1 MAKDSDDCEHR
12 FLPQFLTDDDDELF
26 ADLKTSSKKNDAR
39 NTAKSCFGMDSWHE
53 FGYGLGPFG
62 SQSGLS
68 SPLEGSTET
77 ESDDDDYVTGLTQRL
92 AHSTFEDPALTYET
106 NKLGWGLSSSP
117 QSTLCSALCGGCGCY
132 HGSSR
137 PNCPSKAASPRGIN
151 KTDAAW
157 DLLLHAAA
165 GEVSRMRVM
174 EGAGGF
180 YPNKNGG
187 LVGPPTKPSTI
198 SVPQRIPSPSL
209 GFRPDHQTHLSHQ
222 QHLKVAQF
230 EQLRQQQMMR
240 QQQQQQQQEAMGVWG
255 QAKFQFSQTQQMMLN
270 SGRSG
275 GKKPNLSMAAWPTL
289 EQQSQRPLQHPGS
302 GMRAVFLGNPNI
314 KRECAGTGVF
324 LPRRFGTPAVS
335 RKKSGCSTVLL
346 PDRVVQTLNLNLN
359 KEGVDVPAQ
368 PAYNAG
374 RASDYDAG
382 ALRYRNSSSSSS
394 SSAGG
399 MGQQQRGGLRQ
410 QAAVMNHQQVPE
422 LRLPQEWSY

>member
-1 MAKDSDDCEHR
+1 MAMDSDSDDCEHR
-12 FLPQFLTDDDDELF
+12 LLPQFLTDDDDDLF

-39 NTAKSCFGMDSWHE
+39 NTANSCFGMDSWHE
-53 FGYGLGPFG
+53 FGYGLGPLG

-77 ESDDDDYVTGLTQRL
+77 ESDDDDYITGLTQQL
-92 AHSTFEDPALTYET
+92 AHSTFEDSALTYEN

-137 PNCPSKAASPRGIN
+137 GSPNCPSKAASPPGIN

-157 DLLLHAAA
+157 DLLLYAAA
-165 GEVSRMRVM
+165 GEVARLRVM
-174 EGAGGF
+174 EGASGF

-187 LVGPPTKPSTI
+187 LVGPPTRPSTI
-198 SVPQRIPSPSL
+198 SVPQRTPSPSL
-209 GFRPDHQTHLSHQ
+209 GFRPDYQTHLSHQ

-240 QQQQQQQQEAMGVWG
+240 QQQQQAMGVWG

-270 SGRSG
+270 SGRTG
-275 GKKPNLSMAAWPTL
+275 GKNPNLSMAAWPTL
-289 EQQSQRPLQHPGS
+289 EQQSQRQQHPGS
-302 GMRAVFLGNPNI
+302 GMRAVFLGNPNS

-324 LPRRFGTPAVS
+324 LPRRFGTPAVA
-335 RKKSGCSTVLL
+335 RKKTGCSTVLL

-359 KEGVDVPAQ
+359 KEGVDVPAE
-368 PAYNAG
+368 PTYSAR
-374 RASDYDAG
+374 RASDYDAA
-382 ALRYRNSSSSSS
+382 ALRSRNSG
-394 SSAGG
+394 AA
-399 MGQQQRGGLRQ
+399 MGQQRGGVRQ
-410 QAAVMNHQQVPE
+410 QPGVMNQVPE